1 MPAGLPGYCGGTYW
15 FLSFRCLYPIYPIHP
30 LLSGVVFLLGI
41 IYMRND
47 ERRPDRLDTIDKKK
61 LFANRTGIL
70 YAVLIVIFI
79 AVFLF
84 SVTLGRYSISVP
96 ELLDMLWR
104 KMFFLPKTWSDSAEI
119 ALFNIRLPRIAASI
133 LVGGGLAAAG
143 AVFQGLFRNPMV
155 SPDLL
160 GASTGAGFGA
170 CLAISLSI
178 GTLGTQFAAFGFGI
192 LAVMLAYGI
201 AKVVNRGSNMMFT
214 LILTGMVIST
224 MFSAFIS
231 ILKFVADPNN
241 KLPAITFWLMGGLT
255 AVNIEQLIAL
265 VIPLAISIVPI
276 LLLRYQLNIISFG
289 DQEAKTL
296 GVNVRFIRVLMI
308 LCATLLTAATV
319 AIAGM
324 VSFVGLIIP
333 HIARLLVGP
342 NYKHLLPLSIIIGGI
357 FVMIVDDLAR
367 ALFTVEIPL
376 GILTSIIGGPFF
388 IYLLLKGR
396 KSWE

>member
-1 MPAGLPGYCGGTYW
+1 
-15 FLSFRCLYPIYPIHP
+15 
-30 LLSGVVFLLGI
+30 
-41 IYMRND
+41 MRKF
-47 ERRPDRLDTIDKKK
+47 ESKDTIDKKK
-61 LFANRTGIL
+61 FLANRTGLL
-70 YAVLIVIFI
+70 YAALIVLFI

-84 SVTLGRYSISVP
+84 SMTLGRYSISIP
-96 ELLDMLWR
+96 DLLDMLWR
-104 KMFFLPKTWSDSAEI
+104 KLFAMPKTWSDSADI
-119 ALFNIRLPRIAASI
+119 ALFNIRIPRIIASI
-133 LVGGGLAAAG
+133 LVGGGLSAAG
-143 AVFQGLFRNPMV
+143 AVFQGLFKNPMV

-160 GASTGAGFGA
+160 GASSGAGFGA
-170 CLAISLSI
+170 CVAISLSFSAF
-178 GTLGTQFAAFGFGI
+178 GTQTSAFACGI
-192 LAVMLAYGI
+192 LAVMLAYAI
-201 AKVVNRGSNMMFT
+201 SKVVSRGSNMMFT

-255 AVNIEQLIAL
+255 GVDIGQVIAL
-265 VIPLAISIVPI
+265 LIPLIISLVPI

-308 LCATLLTAATV
+308 VCSTLLTAATV
-319 AIAGM
+319 AAAGM

-357 FVMIVDDLAR
+357 FMMIVDDLAR
-367 ALFTVEIPL
+367 GLFSVEIPL

-388 IYLLLKGR
+388 IYLLFKGR
-396 KSWE
+396 RSWE

>member
-1 MPAGLPGYCGGTYW
+1 
-15 FLSFRCLYPIYPIHP
+15 
-30 LLSGVVFLLGI
+30 
-41 IYMRND
+41 MRHY
-47 ERRPDRLDTIDKKK
+47 ETGPDRLGTIDKKK
-61 LFANRTGIL
+61 FLANRTGVL
-70 YAVLIVIFI
+70 YAVLIVLFI

-84 SVTLGRYSISVP
+84 SVTLGRYSISLP
-96 ELLDMLWR
+96 DLFDMLGR
-104 KMFFLPKTWSDSAEI
+104 KIASLPKTWPDSAEI
-119 ALFNIRLPRIAASI
+119 ALFNIRIPRIFASI
-133 LVGGGLAAAG
+133 LVGGGLSAAG
-143 AVFQGLFRNPMV
+143 AVFQGLFKNPMV

-160 GASTGAGFGA
+160 GASSGAGFGA
-170 CLAISLSI
+170 CLAISLSVS
-178 GTLGTQFAAFGFGI
+178 TLGIQASAFVCGI

-201 AKVVNRGSNMMFT
+201 SKVVSRGSNMMFT

-255 AVNIEQLIAL
+255 GVNLEQIVTLI
-265 VIPLAISIVPI
+265 IPLAISLVPI

-308 LCATLLTAATV
+308 VCSTLLTAATV
-319 AIAGM
+319 ATAGM

-357 FVMIVDDLAR
+357 FMMIVDDLAR
-367 ALFTVEIPL
+367 GLFSVEIPL

-388 IYLLLKGR
+388 IYLLFKGR
-396 KSWE
+396 RSWE